1 MAGNVQGDKSGH
13 IYVEFD
19 YNNIILVDPNK
30 TIDALKNVKERLV
43 DHENLVMFANLEAE
57 VVPRTKLSVGGS
69 PEDRIRTIS
78 VAKMNFLRPTE
89 KSNLTAGYYDE
100 LTGKGAINGLGDNQ
114 QQFELINPKDGTQP
128 YTKTTLTDP
137 GGKATDNGLLGIT
150 SINVK
155 TNTSFVPSVSM
166 TLEDIQG
173 RALFQLGNDSPYSAF
188 FNLPY
193 CPFYLTLKGY
203 YGQAIRY
210 QLNLKTFN
218 ARFNTFS
225 GNYQIDL
232 EFVGYKF
239 NILNEIS
246 MGSLFATPHMYSK
259 TFSVSK
265 SITSPEGA
273 GNANTQSKLNGIDTA
288 TSKQSNITSDNI
300 VSEVVSSKG
309 YDKISQVYSEYKAKG
324 LISPDFPELTLAQLM
339 NKLLTFE
346 QTIQN
351 SYPPVIVE
359 PLTDIRTYKETL
371 TNYFDRVYGGNKS
384 WFNTYMNP
392 KPIILKGTG
401 QECYIFK
408 QEFIDN
414 LLQKQ
419 EAVSFLSAFTVD
431 FRAYL
436 AENKTL
442 GVNSKTPIK
451 NSITYDT
458 FVKQVAVTDIDL
470 VKTTTSLVGI
480 LAPTDNDILV
490 TQRLLEKQIK
500 PVREKD
506 TSDKRFENTLGNIIV
521 PPLFVFK
528 DFQNLLS
535 AMETE
540 ANRKLSEYETA
551 ITADLARKIESSS
564 TGIGFKPT
572 VRNICAVIMASAE
585 GFIRLLDEVHTN
597 AWSVR
602 YDPVRKSAIL
612 DNPSS
617 AKGTDTLDDVKISPT
632 AQASD
637 QGLVNGEIP
646 VYPWPQFFVE
656 TPEDKKGRFQLKYI
670 ADPSVVNLTKGF
682 LYEKWPEVEFV
693 EEYMK
698 GLTQKF
704 DQPVTQPPTDSQN
717 TTNVINVNAIEYP
730 SEGIAYLNKE
740 EIKFFYEIW
749 ERQFLSSNY
758 SGFVRANNN
767 QLEQLTKLIVSAE
780 TNNIVTSLGVSSPYI
795 TLKLKNYNITAQN
808 YPTFLKNISNQGT
821 GRAYQDYIRDFFV
834 TPYIKNLTENS
845 FNILSLTD
853 LGKEP
858 QTNTKTEGLLQ
869 LVKGANNEPL
879 VIDTYP
885 FTDPT
890 WVSKHMA
897 NSVNSTKNA
906 VYNTNKVL
914 TVFEDR
920 DVISNFNSVYDY
932 TTNRPVTNF
941 SYLKVSN
948 PANQVTVTNLSAF
961 YDIRKDPNF
970 FVPTEGYVNYFS
982 PSKNINVET
991 TTSMLNTP
999 YFVNAI
1005 QNGVYQWRKKDPYP
1019 YTQAAYLFIN
1029 SLPLASLKEKYKT
1042 FGASSDLDY
1051 IASCFKKYG
1060 AIHKMPYAW
1069 VLKMGSIWYRYK
1081 TYKTSNVDILDS
1093 CWKDFAFKTNFD
1105 PITSSDTK
1113 TYTFKFDGENKIT
1126 LQNVSNNI
1134 TSLQTG
1140 FYPKVINDFNVFYNG
1155 YDLYVNYTDAEI
1167 QSSIDNGVK
1176 VFNFTD
1182 SNINAQ
1188 SIAFPLT
1195 SPLFTSKIQTWSVIL
1210 PSVVGPS
1217 ITDGAI
1223 CNPSNNTNSL
1233 KYYVVPSFGSQINQ
1247 VSSECLVANAPV
1259 CPFIDNPSIY
1269 NGSVRLLWSSPNFGY
1284 FNNSQIAKPQPDA
1297 YVNKIQTGTTKQSP
1311 FNLLIDGDYS
1321 KIEEIFSVFDKSI
1334 LDKFEQEF
1342 LNFSKPVGNID
1353 LGSQLNIPLGQ
1364 SPVDPNALFKNFQ
1377 NLFTNMMEIEPQNS
1391 SLTTGQY
1398 FNTIGEKQLVLFS
1411 STIKAFMEYDVIL
1424 KYGNPSGYKRRIFA
1438 SYLAQGGDTNP
1449 IIDPIVFNPYVK
1461 NSLPSSTGSVSLAT
1475 SKAQNDKAWLA
1486 LETEVGFSTIPNLVY
1501 DNNGSYITDFFI
1513 DNNIEFTANNVVL
1526 LSPIIKMYATQ
1537 KLYTPN
1543 LSSDVFKNRLQTY
1556 LGTTD
1561 ILQNNILN
1569 QVLNNV
1575 RVALPN
1581 QQELPER
1588 VIASVIDGQQ
1598 SKVENYEVFKALND
1612 KWVAGSDYLSKTLF
1626 EDIMFLDRASR
1637 NIGDTIVVD
1646 IFDLKDMFSENSL
1659 NMEMSVFTFMSGML
1673 IKNKFN
1679 VMPLPAYVNFYNVQ
1693 DVDGTTIP
1701 QTEGNLDFADN
1712 MWGTFLDVDYR
1723 NSGPKMICFYAGQPS
1738 SHLDLPKGNSRFRD
1752 DAFELR
1758 RASDNP
1764 LIENLVGKKDWAV
1777 SNKCVGF
1784 NVDVGTR
1791 NQNIFYSLNVSMD
1804 SGRATSESIQTQIN
1818 MVDQANGRNTS
1829 TQNVSLYNLYKQR
1842 SYQCQVECLGNAL
1855 LQPTMYFNLRHVPM
1869 FNGPY
1874 LITQVNHAITQGSF
1888 KTSFTGTRQGIYDLP
1903 AIENYLQSINK
1914 NLLTK
1919 IEAIIKSKKTEVDI
1933 KPTTDV
1939 DASKYITQVGDNSA
1953 AAENS
1958 CSEKLNAAYVAWGD
1972 AKKSTT
1978 VSLTP
1983 QQFATELEKKTNDPD
1998 LQVLIYIICYIQ
2010 VYRGNV
2016 FNGYNNNFV
2025 NLPLTNDYGTGRGFF
2040 TPKTFSCVNVN
2051 TSANKQLSLPVAN
2064 FDDIGK
2070 FFDFMI
2076 SRLSPNVERVF
2087 GRVSGNGI
2095 GITKYY
2101 TCFWDGA
2108 YETVSESYFDSHLTE
2123 FAELGKTIDGAYKS
2137 AGIAGL
2143 NVASTTQARKDDKKQ
2158 KEKIAK
2164 TYAGT
2169 PTPTNNL
2176 NTTTVPVVCAPP
2188 TVTSFSPLSGVSGT
2202 ILSIIGKDLDQV
2214 TGVTINGITTTTGIT
2229 INNSFN
2235 ISVVV
2240 PYSNTTV
2247 AQSNS
2252 IIVLGTHGNAS
2263 SVVNFTYNPA
2273 QVTPV
2278 PSNSTNTN
2286 TQPQQTGPVTLNG
2299 QTQTSPGGITQQL
2312 TVSVNPQAAS
2322 LNTWTLQQEV
2332 GMEISVYD
2340 NNVVNNVKT
2349 ETLNRSVKAK
2359 TSSYVSSNT
2368 FTITYANV
2376 QSMLITNPIDEFK
2389 TTPVTPSQ
2397 TVKIKF
2403 TVIAVP
2409 TDKVKNPQNVTQTF
2423 NFNFIPAPSTTSTF
2437 PEQPLS
2443 ITYEGINPN
2452 ITGNGPEYINIKKPD
2467 NSGYITFRF
2476 NAPIFED
2483 QNYSDR
2489 YFIDSNGERAAV
2501 DGRGGASTSYT
2512 YVYEIKGKGEFR
2524 LVIKYRPYGNTF
2536 PSGGQVL
2543 TQTVTGPPFTL

>member
-30 TIDALKNVKERLV
+30 TIDDLRNVKERLV

-78 VAKMNFLRPTE
+78 VAKINFLRPTE
-89 KSNLTAGYYDE
+89 KSFLTTGYDE
-100 LTGKGAINGLGDNQ
+100 LTGKGAVNGLGDNQ
-114 QQFELINPKDGTQP
+114 QQFEIIDPKDGTKP
-128 YTKTTLTDP
+128 YVKTTLTDP

-155 TNTSFVPSVSM
+155 TNTSFVPSVSI

-259 TFSVSK
+259 KFNVSK
-265 SITSPEGA
+265 SVTSPEGA
-273 GNANTQSKLNGIDTA
+273 GNATTQTQLNSVDNV

-300 VSEVVSSKG
+300 NIEVVSEKG
-309 YDKISQVYSEYKAKG
+309 YQKISEVYSEYKAKG
-324 LISPDFPELTLAQLM
+324 LVSPDFPEFTLAELM
-339 NKLLTFE
+339 NKLATFE
-346 QTIQN
+346 TKIQE

-359 PLTDIRTYKETL
+359 PLTNIRTYKEYL
-371 TNYFDRVYGGNKS
+371 TDYFNKVYGDNKS
-384 WFNTYMNP
+384 WFNIYMNP

-401 QECYIFK
+401 QEYYVFK
-408 QEFIDN
+408 KEFIDK
-414 LLQKQ
+414 KQ
-419 EAVSFLSAFTVD
+419 EAVSSLSADTIQ
-431 FRAYL
+431 FRSDL
-436 AENKTL
+436 AQNPTL

-451 NSITYDT
+451 NSITYNT
-458 FVKQVAVTDIDL
+458 FVKQVPLTDIDL
-470 VKTTTSLVGI
+470 VKTTTSLTGI
-480 LAPTDNDILV
+480 LVPTDNDTLK
-490 TQRLLEKQIK
+490 TQGLLITQIELN
-500 PVREKD
+500 PEKD
-506 TSDKRFENTLGNIIV
+506 TSDKSREVL
-521 PPLFVFK
+521 PLFIFS

-551 ITADLARKIESSS
+551 ITTDLARKIESSS

-597 AWSVR
+597 AWNVR
-602 YDPVRKSAIL
+602 YDPVRKKAIL

-617 AKGTDTLDDVKISPT
+617 AKGTDTLDDRKISPT
-632 AQASD
+632 AQASN
-637 QGLVNGEIP
+637 QGIVNGQTPI
-646 VYPWPQFFVE
+646 YPWPQFFVE

-682 LYEKWPEVEFV
+682 SFEKWPEVEFV

-698 GLTQKF
+698 GLAQKF
-704 DQPVTQPPTDSQN
+704 DQPIAQPPIDSQN

-730 SEGIAYLNKE
+730 SEGIAYVNKE

-780 TNNIVTSLGVSSPYI
+780 TNNIVTGLGVSSPYL

-808 YPTFLKNISNQGT
+808 YPTFLKTISNQGT

-858 QTNTKTEGLLQ
+858 QTNAKTEGLLQ
-869 LVKGANNEPL
+869 LVKGSNNEPL
-879 VIDTYP
+879 IVDTYP
-885 FTDPT
+885 FTNPT
-890 WVSKHMA
+890 WVSTHMA
-897 NSVNSTKNA
+897 NSVISTKNA

-932 TTNRPVTNF
+932 STNRPVTNF

-948 PANQVTVTNLSAF
+948 PANQVAVTNLSVF
-961 YDIRKDPNF
+961 YDTRKDPDF
-970 FVPTEGYVNYFS
+970 FVPTEGYVNYLS
-982 PSKNINVET
+982 PSKNISVET

-1019 YTQAAYLFIN
+1019 YIQAAYLFIN

-1042 FGASSDLDY
+1042 LGASSDLDY

-1069 VLKMGSIWYRYK
+1069 VLKMGSIWHRYK
-1081 TYKTSNVDILDS
+1081 TYKTSNVDILDT

-1155 YDLYVNYTDAEI
+1155 YDLYVDYTDTEI
-1167 QSSIDNGVK
+1167 QTSIDNGVK

-1182 SNINAQ
+1182 SNVNAQ
-1188 SIAFPLT
+1188 TIAFPVT
-1195 SPLFTSKIQTWSVIL
+1195 TPISYSKIQTWSVIL
-1210 PSVVGPS
+1210 PSVIGPP

-1233 KYYVVPSFGSQINQ
+1233 KYYVVPSFGSSINQ
-1247 VSSECLVANAPV
+1247 VNSECLVANEPK

-1297 YVNKIQTGTTKQSP
+1297 YVNKIQTGTIKQSP

-1342 LNFSKPVGNID
+1342 LNFSKSAADID
-1353 LGSQLNIPLGQ
+1353 LGVQPNIQIGQ

-1377 NLFTNMMEIEPQNS
+1377 NLFTNMMEIEPQS
-1391 SLTTGQY
+1391 STLTTGQY

-1424 KYGNPSGYKRRIFA
+1424 KYGNPSNYKRRIFA
-1438 SYLAQGGDTNP
+1438 SYLAQGGNSYP
-1449 IIDPIVFNPYVK
+1449 ITDPIVFNPYVK
-1461 NSLPSSTGSVSLAT
+1461 NSLPSSTGSISLAT
-1475 SKAQNDKAWLA
+1475 SKSQNFEAWLA
-1486 LETEVGFSTIPNLVY
+1486 LETQVGFSTIPNLVY
-1501 DNNGSYITDFFI
+1501 DDNGSYITDFFI
-1513 DNNIEFTANNVVL
+1513 DNNIEFTENNVVL

-1543 LSSDVFKNRLQTY
+1543 LSNNVFKNSLQTY
-1556 LGTTD
+1556 LETTD
-1561 ILQNNILN
+1561 VFQNNILN
-1569 QVLNNV
+1569 QVLTNV
-1575 RVALPN
+1575 RFALPN

-1588 VIASVIDGQQ
+1588 VIQSVIDGQQ

-1612 KWVAGSDYLSKTLF
+1612 KWIAGSDYVSKTLF

-1637 NIGDTIVVD
+1637 NIGDTIIID
-1646 IFDLKDMFSENSL
+1646 IFSLKDILSKNSL
-1659 NMEMSVFTFMSGML
+1659 NMEMSVFAFMSGIL
-1673 IKNKFN
+1673 IENKFN
-1679 VMPLPAYVNFYNVQ
+1679 VMALPAYVNFYNIQ

-1701 QTEGNLDFADN
+1701 QPEGNLDFADN
-1712 MWGTFLDVDYR
+1712 MWGTFLNVDYR

-1752 DAFELR
+1752 DAFDLR
-1758 RASDNP
+1758 RWSDNP
-1764 LIENLVGKKDWAV
+1764 LLENQVNKKDWAI

-1784 NVDVGTR
+1784 NVDAGIR
-1791 NQNIFYSLNVSMD
+1791 NQNIFYSLNVGMD
-1804 SGRATSESIQTQIN
+1804 SGKATSESLQTELNMIN
-1818 MVDQANGRNTS
+1818 QANGRNVA
-1829 TQNVSLYNLYKQR
+1829 TQNISLYNLYKQR

-1874 LITQVNHAITQGSF
+1874 LITQVNHAISQGSF
-1888 KTSFTGTRQGIYDLP
+1888 KTTFTGTRQGIYDLP
-1903 AIENYLQSINK
+1903 SIENYLQSINK
-1914 NLLTK
+1914 NLLSK

-1939 DASKYITQVGDNSA
+1939 DKSKFVSQTGDSTS

-1958 CSEKLNAAYVAWGD
+1958 CSEKLNSAYVYWGD
-1972 AKKSTT
+1972 VKKSTT
-1978 VSLTP
+1978 VQLP
-1983 QQFATELEKKTNDPD
+1983 PGEFANKIKSKTTNED
-1998 LQVLIYIICYIQ
+1998 LQVLIYILCYIQ
-2010 VYRGNV
+2010 TFQQNQFY
-2016 FNGYNNNFV
+2016 GYNNNFI
-2025 NLPLTNDYGTGRGFF
+2025 NLPLTNNYGTPGSTFF
-2040 TPKTFSCVNVN
+2040 KSKTYSCVSIK
-2051 TSANKQLSLPVAN
+2051 TLANEQLSLPIAN
-2064 FDDIGK
+2064 FDDVDK
-2070 FFDFMI
+2070 FLDFMI
-2076 SRLSPNVERVF
+2076 STLSDNVEKVF
-2087 GRVSGNGI
+2087 GTQTVSGI
-2095 GITKYY
+2095 GIVKYY
-2101 TCFWDGA
+2101 VCFWVGA
-2108 YETVSESYFDSHLTE
+2108 YENVPESYYDSHLSE
-2123 FAELGKTIDGAYKS
+2123 FKELQGKVDKGIKS
-2137 AGIAGL
+2137 ALKDAGF
-2143 NVASTTQARKDDKKQ
+2143 NIDSITQVRKEDKKQ
-2158 KEKIAK
+2158 KEKIAN
-2164 TYAGT
+2164 TYAGITT
-2169 PTPTNNL
+2169 PPNNL
-2176 NTTTVPVVCAPP
+2176 NTTIVPVICVPP
-2188 TVTSFSPLSGVSGT
+2188 TITSFSPLSGISGT
-2202 ILSIIGKDLDQV
+2202 IVSIIGKDLDQV
-2214 TGVTINGITTTTGIT
+2214 TGATINGVKTTTGIT

-2235 ISVVV
+2235 ISVIV

-2247 AQSNS
+2247 AQNNS
-2252 IIVLGTHGNAS
+2252 IIVLGTHGDSA

-2273 QVTPV
+2273 QVTPT

-2299 QTQTSPGGITQQL
+2299 QTQTSPGGVTQQL
-2312 TVSVNPQAAS
+2312 TVSVNPQAAA
-2322 LNTWTLQQEV
+2322 LNTWTLEQNV
-2332 GMEISVYD
+2332 TMIISVYD
-2340 NNVVNNVKT
+2340 NSVVNNIT
-2349 ETLNRSVKAK
+2349 TQTLNRTVTTTVSN
-2359 TSSYVSSNT
+2359 YVSGNV
-2368 FTITYANV
+2368 FTMTYNNV
-2376 QSMLITNPIDEFK
+2376 EDMLVNNPIPQF
-2389 TTPVTPSQ
+2389 Q
-2397 TVKIKF
+2397 TVPIKEGQIANIKF
-2403 TVIAVP
+2403 TVTAVP
-2409 TDKVKNPQNVTQTF
+2409 TDKVKNPQNVSQSFNFVFRPISSTTQTQPGALF
-2423 NFNFIPAPSTTSTF
+2423 KVSETYGENLPNFNGTD
-2437 PEQPLS
+2437 
-2443 ITYEGINPN
+2443 Y
-2452 ITGNGPEYINIKKPD
+2452 YNIKKPTG
-2467 NSGYITFRF
+2467 GYITYQFTCKGL
-2476 NAPIFED
+2476 I
-2483 QNYSDR
+2483 SK
-2489 YFIDSNGERAAV
+2489 
-2501 DGRGGASTSYT
+2501 GGAEVYSIPSVDKQNIRITNNTDTKYTNVIELNSVGAFQLEVRYTSED
-2512 YVYEIKGKGEFR
+2512 YVVTDTTSSNFGKP
-2524 LVIKYRPYGNTF
+2524 IN
-2536 PSGGQVL
+2536 GGA
-2543 TQTVTGPPFTL
+2543 TSPPFTL